1 MKTQLLRLMR
11 TLALICMVGL
21 VVFLGM
27 NCNKS
32 GKENGR
38 ATVKVERRDIIQQAL
53 AVGTI
58 DPENEIQIKSKNS
71 GVVKRVFIEAGTYVE
86 AGTHLL
92 EIRPDPTP
100 LEQAEA
106 QREVEI
112 ANITLQNAKSEFLRQ
127 QQLKGDG
134 LISEKDFQTAES
146 AYDEAKVRK
155 EMAIEK
161 QALLEKGSVTIANK
175 KIETIVKA
183 PTSGYILEKLINV
196 GDPIVPLTSYQEGTA
211 LFTMADMNHLL
222 FKGTVDEID
231 VGKLIEGM
239 PAEIQVGALPGKDV
253 TGTLY
258 KISLKARKDN
268 NATVFPVEININKSE
283 DLVLR
288 AGYSANANIIIQ
300 KKEQVLAVPE
310 RVVFM
315 ANDSSWVEIQDDEE
329 AVRKVYIKTGLSDAI
344 FIEVLEGLTEEA
356 SVLEKE
362 SKEII

>member
-1 MKTQLLRLMR
+1 MNTQLLRVMR
-11 TLALICMVGL
+11 TLALIFISVF
-21 VVFLGM
+21 VVFSGM
-27 NCNKS
+27 SCKRS
-32 GKENGR
+32 GKEDGR

-58 DPENEIQIKSKNS
+58 DPENEIHIKSKNS
-71 GVVKRVFIEAGTYVE
+71 GVVQRIFIEAGSYVV
-86 AGTHLL
+86 AGTPLL

-106 QREVEI
+106 QRHVEI
-112 ANITLQNAKSEFLRQ
+112 ANLTLQNAKNEFQRQ

-134 LISEKDFQTAES
+134 LISQKDFEDAETAYE
-146 AYDEAKVRK
+146 EAKIRK

-161 QALLEKGSVTIANK
+161 QALLEKGKVTIANK
-175 KIETIVKA
+175 KIETVVKA

-239 PAEIQVGALPGKDV
+239 PAEIQVGALPGKAV
-253 TGTLY
+253 FGTLY
-258 KISLKARKDN
+258 KISLKARKEN
-268 NATVFPVEININKSE
+268 NATVFPVEINVEKS
-283 DLVLR
+283 DDVVLR

-300 KKEQVLAVPE
+300 KKKQVLALPE

-315 ANDSSWVEIQDDEE
+315 ANDSSWVEIQEDDDT
-329 AVRKVYIKTGLSDAI
+329 VQKVYIKTGLSDAI
-344 FIEVLEGLTEEA
+344 YIEVLEGLIEEQA
-356 SVLEKE
+356 VLEKE